1 LNSINENNKICRTC
15 SELSPVE
22 FEKCQYCGSE
32 LKDLVEDMNS
42 DLDLKITIGR
52 KTAEKEVEEIN
63 SPEILRYVNNEIHID
78 ETDEKPVSSII
89 EDQVQ
94 FNDIF
99 GFKTTNEIPERT
111 KKAVKELKEDSISN
125 NRKVL
130 LTIICSII
138 PGFGQLF
145 CLILSIGFM
154 NSEENDDR
162 KSFGNA
168 LFVASLVM
176 FVITCIVSFLIA
188 VAVYQPTQL

>member
-1 LNSINENNKICRTC
+1 MNSLNENNKICRTC

-22 FEKCQYCGSE
+22 LEKCQYCGSE

-63 SPEILRYVNNEIHID
+63 NPEILPYANNEIHID
-78 ETDEKPVSSII
+78 ETDEKPDRSII
-89 EDQVQ
+89 EDQIQ

-99 GFKTTNEIPERT
+99 GFKTTNEIPEKT
-111 KKAVKELKEDSISN
+111 KNAVKELKEDSISN

-130 LTIICSII
+130 LAVICSIV
-138 PGFGQLF
+138 PGFGQSF
-145 CLILSIGFM
+145 CLILSLGFM
-154 NSEENDDR
+154 NSEENEDR

-188 VAVYQPTQL
+188 VVVYQPTQL